1 METAPSDTNNGLLFA
16 NFNQD
21 FGCFVSVT
29 GRGFRIFNADPLRE
43 KESRYFPP
51 GKDDLISS
59 DSGAASLGV
68 GEITVTAD
76 ATLEAVGKGLAKI
89 VKAEMLFRCNY
100 VALVIAPTIHPTAP
114 QPPESAIGHK
124 VVIWDDLKQR
134 GVIQLE
140 FNAEVRA
147 VRLRRDRIVVISKTL
162 IKVFTFTASPQ
173 QLHVFDT
180 APNWR
185 GLCSLSPSSANSLL
199 AFPSQECDNPN
210 VIAPGDDNSSVGS
223 EKSHGSKIS
232 STQTSTTGNVKL
244 IDLADTDKRP
254 IIIPAHSS
262 KLSCLMLNIQGT
274 KLATASDKGTLI
286 RIFNTH
292 DGNLLTEL
300 RRGSQPAT
308 IYSINFSPDS
318 SLLVASSSHGTI
330 HVFSADDS
338 SRNKTSSIVSTATA
352 MVGNLF
358 GSSNS
363 SNNASSVYPNK
374 PSDSGSNTNHHSS
387 GSSSNFSSKFVPK
400 YFTSEWSFSR
410 IEVPGATK
418 CIVAFTQSASSASG
432 GTSGTNSTTKNNF
445 GIMAVCA
452 DGSYHKF
459 VYDERKEDFTR
470 DNYHMFVESD
480 TK

>member
-1 METAPSDTNNGLLFA
+1 METAPTDTNNGLLFA

-21 FGCFVSVT
+21 FGCFVCVT

-43 KESRYFPP
+43 KEARQFPP
-51 GKDDLISS
+51 GKQEDSFSKEDISLPG
-59 DSGAASLGV
+59 GAA
-68 GEITVTAD
+68 EMTVTAD

-89 VKAEMLFRCNY
+89 IKAEMLFRCNY
-100 VALVIAPTIHPTAP
+100 VALVIAPTIFPTAEKS
-114 QPPESAIGHK
+114 QESNIGHK

-147 VRLRRDRIVVISKTL
+147 VRLRRDRIVVVSKTL
-162 IKVFTFTASPQ
+162 IKVYTFTASPQ

-199 AFPSQECDNPN
+199 AFPAPDNDLPN
-210 VIAPGDDNSSVGS
+210 VMSADDTSFDTQ
-223 EKSHGSKIS
+223 KSQTNKSS
-232 STQTSTTGNVKL
+232 STASNTTGNVKL
-244 IDLADTDKRP
+244 IDLANTDKQP
-254 IIIPAHSS
+254 IVIPAHTT

-274 KLATASDKGTLI
+274 KLATSSDKGTLI

-292 DGNLLTEL
+292 NGTILTEL

-338 SRNKTSSIVSTATA
+338 SKNKTSSLISTATA

-358 GSSNS
+358 GSANS
-363 SNNASSVYPNK
+363 SQTPSSTLSK
-374 PSDSGSNTNHHSS
+374 PSDSGSKSNATVTGN
-387 GSSSNFSSKFVPK
+387 SSNFSSKFVPK

-418 CIVAFTQSASSASG
+418 CIVAFSQSDPSTASG
-432 GTSGTNSTTKNNF
+432 GVSGTSSPKNNF

-459 VYDERKEDFTR
+459 VYNDKKEEFTR
-470 DNYHMFVESD
+470 DVYHMFVESD
-480 TK
+480 SK